1 MICRA
6 AVKIYDKRQDKE
18 IIIPCHR
25 HCDAFLILKE
35 FGYNRFADY
44 EELAQGFLNE
54 YDEFLSRT
62 EAWREARKNN
72 QIIVIDD
79 TLSYLNPCKE
89 LYSEDLW

>member
-25 HCDAFLILKE
+25 HCDAFQILHD
-35 FGYNRFADY
+35 FGYKRNIDFN
-44 EELAQGFLNE
+44 EIEQGFLDRDGNFVNRIAAW
-54 YDEFLSRT
+54 Y
-62 EAWREARKNN
+62 EAKKCN
-72 QIIVIDD
+72 QLICDSNRP
-79 TLSYLNPCKE
+79 TE